1 MQVDLVI
8 AIILAAALALI
19 VGMVSRFLTISG
31 LKKNAESKI
40 GNAEAKARE
49 IIDDAV
55 KTAED
60 KKYVLMDAPKDKLE
74 DIIAVLPGM
83 KSPTVMPLAQD
94 GWCSVHT
101 VLDEK
106 RFWEIIGKLKALGAE
121 GILVLPIEKM
131 II

>member
-55 KTAED
+55 KN
-60 KKYVLMDAPKDKLE
+60 
-74 DIIAVLPGM
+74 
-83 KSPTVMPLAQD
+83 
-94 GWCSVHT
+94 C
-101 VLDEK
+101 
-106 RFWEIIGKLKALGAE
+106 
-121 GILVLPIEKM
+121 
-131 II
+131 

>member
-55 KTAED
+55 KTAETT
-60 KKYVLMDAPKDKLE
+60 KKSDPDLPFAARSQRRRFRRHRDSRSPPRRTRRAPDQ
-74 DIIAVLPGM
+74 APAGRALP
-83 KSPTVMPLAQD
+83 PTASAAFQCAPA
-94 GWCSVHT
+94 GGPAPAA
-101 VLDEK
+101 
-106 RFWEIIGKLKALGAE
+106 RN
-121 GILVLPIEKM
+121 
-131 II
+131 

>member
-55 KTAED
+55 KTAVD
-60 KKYVLMDAPKDKLE
+60 YVVDFRQEETTNPAPSSIVKLGVGGE
-74 DIIAVLPGM
+74 IQIIR
-83 KSPTVMPLAQD
+83 K
-94 GWCSVHT
+94 
-101 VLDEK
+101 
-106 RFWEIIGKLKALGAE
+106 
-121 GILVLPIEKM
+121 
-131 II
+131 